1 MTRNQSAFPTLAKRF
16 LVSLC
21 LLSPAMARP
30 AAAQTARIEIHA
42 IETVTLTDQQFLTG
56 DKNGTP
62 ATIGGEL
69 RLPPSRERVPAVILV
84 HGSGGI
90 GTNVDRWAQEL
101 NGIGVAAF
109 LLDTFT
115 GRGITE
121 TVTDQERVG
130 HLTMIADAYRAL
142 ALLSK
147 HPGIDPSRIALMGFS
162 KGGAVA
168 LAASLTRFQRMHSQP
183 GVEFAAYIP
192 FYAPCFIT
200 YIDDSQVSDRPIR
213 LFHGSADD
221 YVPVAPC
228 REYVERL
235 RALGKDIQLTEY
247 PGVRHSFDNSSRP
260 LVLELPNAQNPTRC
274 RIEERPGGEVVNAET
289 GVPFKLDDPCMTRGA
304 SVGYDARAH
313 AEATKA
319 VKEFLP
325 SLWSLTA
332 R

>member
-1 MTRNQSAFPTLAKRF
+1 
-16 LVSLC
+16 
-21 LLSPAMARP
+21 
-30 AAAQTARIEIHA
+30 
-42 IETVTLTDQQFLTG
+42 
-56 DKNGTP
+56 
-62 ATIGGEL
+62 
-69 RLPPSRERVPAVILV
+69 
-84 HGSGGI
+84 
-90 GTNVDRWAQEL
+90 
-101 NGIGVAAF
+101 
-109 LLDTFT
+109 
-115 GRGITE
+115 
-121 TVTDQERVG
+121 
-130 HLTMIADAYRAL
+130 MIADAYRAL

-274 RIEERPGGEVVNAET
+274 RIEERPGGEGRQRRNRSALQTRRPLHDARSFRRLRRPCSRRGHQGREGIPALVVE
-289 GVPFKLDDPCMTRGA
+289 PYRSLSPLPDYCA
-304 SVGYDARAH
+304 SVVTSAPVGA
-313 AEATKA
+313 
-319 VKEFLP
+319 
-325 SLWSLTA
+325 
-332 R
+332 